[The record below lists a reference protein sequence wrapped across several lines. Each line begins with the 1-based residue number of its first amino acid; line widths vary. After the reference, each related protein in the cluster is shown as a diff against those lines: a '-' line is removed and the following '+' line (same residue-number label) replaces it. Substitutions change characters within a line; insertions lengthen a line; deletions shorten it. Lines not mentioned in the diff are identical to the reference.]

1 MTLFFEATGDAVFQR
16 VLDKFYSG
24 KPDSKTLS
32 ILGL

>member
-1 MTLFFEATGDAVFQR
+1 MTILLEASGDAVFQK
-16 VLDKFYSG
+16 VIDKFYSG